1 MSSPKYELFLEAKA
15 FSFVL
20 DLPRSEG
27 RFLESALDKLVL
39 HPNREPDYTRTDEDG
54 RRVLSL
60 IIGAYLIDYWVDEA
74 VRRVNI
80 TRIESAD

>member
-1 MSSPKYELFLEAKA
+1 MSSYKYELFLESKA

-20 DLPRSEG
+20 DLPRREG
-27 RFLESALDKLVL
+27 RFIELALDNLLL
-39 HPNREPDYTRTDEDG
+39 HPNQEPDYTRSDDDG

-60 IIGAYLIDYWVDEA
+60 IVGAYVIDYWVDEA